1 MEVVAN
7 EVLRKYG
14 VTASTESGRGMPLR
28 ADLKPAGSF
37 PLGCARRA
45 RTREQGM
52 ALVIVGHAIEYL
64 VDSRAG
70 GTAET
75 ASPDSEAVRILGEAS
90 RAAYQEGKEIVTL
103 RMRLERL
110 LPRITTRR
118 EIRWRRHQ
126 TGH

>member
-1 MEVVAN
+1 
-7 EVLRKYG
+7 
-14 VTASTESGRGMPLR
+14 
-28 ADLKPAGSF
+28 
-37 PLGCARRA
+37 
-45 RTREQGM
+45 
-52 ALVIVGHAIEYL
+52 LVIVGHAIEYL